1 MDFNDIIK
9 SYDTPLF
16 IYDCDVI
23 KKRISYLRNILCA
36 DICYAIKANTFVIKE
51 IKDNIDRIEIC
62 SFGEYKICK
71 ENMCPSNKMVISGV
85 NKNYEEINYIIENED
100 NILRYTI
107 ESINQF
113 KLLLD
118 LSSKYKRKI
127 NIMPRLTSGNQFGIT
142 YEELEYIIENK
153 NEFMF
158 LSGIEY
164 FSGTQKSSLK
174 RIEKELVSI
183 NEHIKEIENKYKI
196 TINEIEYGPGL
207 KVNYFID
214 EEFDEEEY
222 LKEISLLIKN
232 NLSNKKVILE
242 IGRSIVASSGY
253 YLTKV
258 ADLKE
263 NKTGK
268 YAILDGGINHLVY
281 YGGSMG
287 MRIPEYEV
295 LNKNKEEDIVNLF
308 GSLCTINDC
317 ILKCA
322 KTPKLEIND
331 TFIFKNVGAYSVTE
345 GINLFLSRD
354 MPKVLLIS
362 NNKEILVRDK
372 FNTYKL
378 NCPNYGGK

>member
-1 MDFNDIIK
+1 MDFNNIIK
-9 SYDTPLF
+9 KYGTPLF
-16 IYDCDVI
+16 IYDCDIV
-23 KKRISYLRNILCA
+23 KKRISYLRNTLNT
-36 DICYAIKANTFVIKE
+36 DICYAIKANTFIIKE
-51 IKDNIDRIEIC
+51 VKDDIDRIEIC

-85 NKNYEEINYIIENED
+85 NKNYEEIKYIIENED

-142 YEELEYIIENK
+142 YEEL
-153 NEFMF
+153 
-158 LSGIEY
+158 
-164 FSGTQKSSLK
+164 
-174 RIEKELVSI
+174 VSI
-183 NEHIKEIENKYKI
+183 NEHIKEIENKYNF

-207 KVNYFID
+207 KVNYFTD

-232 NLSNKKVILE
+232 YLSNKKVILE

-253 YLTKV
+253 YLTRV

>member
-1 MDFNDIIK
+1 MDFNNIIK
-9 SYDTPLF
+9 NNGTPLF
-16 IYDCDVI
+16 IYDCDKI
-23 KKRISYLRNILCA
+23 NKRISYLRSVLCA

-71 ENMCPSNKMVISGV
+71 ENKCPSDKMVISGV
-85 NKNYEEINYIIENED
+85 NKNYEEIKYIIENEE
-100 NILRYTI
+100 NILRYTV

-127 NIMPRLTSGNQFGIT
+127 NIMPRITSGNQFGIT

-153 NEFMF
+153 NEFMC

-174 RIEKELVSI
+174 RIEKELTSI
-183 NEHIKEIENKYKI
+183 NEHIKEIENKYNI

-214 EEFDEEEY
+214 EEFNEEEY
-222 LKEISLLIKN
+222 LKEINILIKN

-253 YLTKV
+253 YLTRV

-295 LNKNKEEDIVNLF
+295 LNKDKEEDIVNLF

-317 ILKCA
+317 ILKGA

>member
-1 MDFNDIIK
+1 MNFNNIVK
-9 SYDTPLF
+9 EYTTPLF
-16 IYDCDVI
+16 IFDCDKI
-23 KKRISYLRNILCA
+23 KERISYLKSILNT

-51 IKDNIDRIEIC
+51 IKENIDRIEIC

-71 ENMCPSNKMVISGV
+71 ENNVPSSIMVISGV
-85 NKNYEEINYIIENED
+85 NKNYEEIKYIMEND
-100 NILRYTI
+100 DVLRYTI

-113 KLLLD
+113 NLLLD
-118 LSSKYKRKI
+118 LTNKLKKKI
-127 NIMPRLTSGNQFGIT
+127 NILPRITSYNQFGIT
-142 YEELEYIIENK
+142 YEELEYILQNK
-153 NEFMF
+153 NEYMS
-158 LSGIEY
+158 LKGIEY

-174 RIEKELVSI
+174 IIEKELISI
-183 NEHIKEIENKYKI
+183 NKHIKEIESKYNI
-196 TINEIEYGPGL
+196 TIDEIEYGPGL

-214 EEFDEEEY
+214 EEFNEEEY

-232 NLSNKKVILE
+232 NINKHVILE
-242 IGRSIVASSGY
+242 IGRSITTSSGY

-258 ADLKE
+258 VDLKE
-263 NKTGK
+263 NKLGK

-287 MRIPEYEV
+287 MRKPFYEV

-317 ILKCA
+317 ILKGA
-322 KTPKLEIND
+322 SVPKLEIND
-331 TFIFKNVGAYSVTE
+331 IFIFKNTGAYSITE

-354 MPKVLLIS
+354 MPIVVLIS
-362 NNKEILVRDK
+362 NNKEILVREI

>member
-1 MDFNDIIK
+1 MNFNNIIK
-9 SYDTPLF
+9 RYSTPLF
-16 IYDCDVI
+16 IFDCDSI
-23 KKRISYLRNILCA
+23 NKRISYLKSVLCT

-51 IKDNIDRIEIC
+51 IKDSIDRIEIC

-71 ENMCPSNKMVISGV
+71 ENNVPTTKMVISGV
-85 NKNYEEINYIIENED
+85 NKNYDEIKYIMEND
-100 NILRYTI
+100 NVLRYTI

-113 KLLLD
+113 NLLLK
-118 LSSKYKRKI
+118 LTSKLKKKI
-127 NIMPRLTSGNQFGIT
+127 NILPRITSNNQFGIT
-142 YEELEYIIENK
+142 YEELEYIIKNK
-153 NEFMF
+153 NEYMS
-158 LSGIEY
+158 LKGIEY

-174 RIEKELVSI
+174 IIEKELISI
-183 NEHIKEIENKYKI
+183 NKHIKEIESKYNI
-196 TINEIEYGPGL
+196 AIDEIEYGPGL
-207 KVNYFID
+207 KVNYFTD
-214 EEFDEEEY
+214 EEFNEEEY

-232 NLSNKKVILE
+232 NINKHVILE
-242 IGRSIVASSGY
+242 IGRSITASSGY

-258 ADLKE
+258 VDLKE
-263 NKTGK
+263 NKLGK

-287 MRIPEYEV
+287 MRKPFYEV

-317 ILKCA
+317 ILKGA
-322 KTPKLEIND
+322 SVPKLEIND
-331 TFIFKNVGAYSVTE
+331 TFIFKNTGAYSITE

-354 MPKVLLIS
+354 MPIVVLIS